1 LTKKIK
7 SQETKN
13 TEEIIKTKTMKS
25 KFFVYGLVLIVIFSC
40 EKEKIK
46 YHSFKEGVWRSNNI
60 VKFDIN
66 FEDTTRLYSLD
77 FSIRHNTSYPYQN
90 IIFFTHHLFN
100 NKKISTDTVNIDLA
114 QKDGKWYGRGKT
126 DIRELSGI
134 NYSVDQF
141 YEKGVHTFELEL
153 AMREKNNI
161 KINKLPHILG
171 ISLYTI
177 YLNE

>member
-1 LTKKIK
+1 
-7 SQETKN
+7 
-13 TEEIIKTKTMKS
+13 MKS
-25 KFFVYGLVLIVIFSC
+25 KFTVYLFILSLIFSC
-40 EKEKIK
+40 AKEKIK
-46 YHSFKEGVWRSNNI
+46 YHSFKDDVWRSNNI
-60 VKFDIN
+60 VKFNIN

-77 FSIRHNTSYPYQN
+77 FSIRHNTSYSYQN

-114 QKDGKWYGRGKT
+114 QNDGKWYGSGKS

-134 NYSVDQF
+134 NYSVDQR

-153 AMREKNNI
+153 AMREKNNV
-161 KINKLPHILG
+161 KINKLPHISD

-177 YLNE
+177 NLNE

>member
-1 LTKKIK
+1 
-7 SQETKN
+7 
-13 TEEIIKTKTMKS
+13 MKS
-25 KFFVYGLVLIVIFSC
+25 KFFTYLFILSLIFSC
-40 EKEKIK
+40 AKEKIK
-46 YHSFKEGVWRSNNI
+46 YHSFKDDVWRSNNV
-60 VKFDIN
+60 VKFNIN

-90 IIFFTHHLFN
+90 IIFFTHHFFN

-114 QKDGKWYGRGKT
+114 QKDGRWYGSGKS

-134 NYSVDQF
+134 NYSVDQR

-161 KINKLPHILG
+161 KINKLPHISD

-177 YLNE
+177 NLNE